1 MYNQQNSAFGTTFTG
16 TSQFRGQQQQQQYQP
31 VGMVQSQ
38 YSQNQNQNQSYGIAG
53 QAQNANSFHTANY
66 RGNQAGHD
74 NYLRADSQNPSQ
86 FGAGS
91 IGSSFGITGQQ
102 YGGANTF
109 QNTNSFH
116 SANYRGNQAGHDNYL
131 RADSQNPSQSGIGF
145 GGAAQ
150 SQYQPQTNYQIQ
162 NQNQFQNQSQS
173 YGMVGQAQNA
183 NSFHT
188 ANYRGNQA
196 GHDNYLRADSTQ
208 PSSSFSGFSGN
219 SGYRF

>member
-1 MYNQQNSAFGTTFTG
+1 MYNQQNSAFGTTFAG
-16 TSQFRGQQQQQQYQP
+16 SAQFRGQQQQQQYQP

-38 YSQNQNQNQSYGIAG
+38 YSQNQNQSYGMAG
-53 QAQNANSFHTANY
+53 QAQNVNSFHTANY
-66 RGNQAGHD
+66 RGSQAGHD
-74 NYLRADSQNPSQ
+74 SYLRSDSQNPSQ

-91 IGSSFGITGQQ
+91 IGSSYGIAGQQ
-102 YGGANTF
+102 FGGANTF

-116 SANYRGNQAGHDNYL
+116 AANYRGNQAGHDAYL
-131 RADSQNPSQSGIGF
+131 RSDSPNPSQSGIGF

-150 SQYQPQTNYQIQ
+150 SQYQPQTNYQNQ
-162 NQNQFQNQSQS
+162 NQNQIQSF
-173 YGMVGQAQNA
+173 GMIGQAQNA

-196 GHDNYLRADSTQ
+196 GHDSYLRADSTQ

>member
-1 MYNQQNSAFGTTFTG
+1 MYNQQNPAFGTTFAG
-16 TSQFRGQQQQQQYQP
+16 SAQFRGQQQQQQYQP

-38 YSQNQNQNQSYGIAG
+38 YSQNQNQSNAWAG

-91 IGSSFGITGQQ
+91 IGTSYGITGQQ

-109 QNTNSFH
+109 QNTNTFH
-116 SANYRGNQAGHDNYL
+116 SANYRGNQTGHDAYL
-131 RADSQNPSQSGIGF
+131 RSDSQSPSQSGIGF
-145 GGAAQ
+145 SGTMQ

-162 NQNQFQNQSQS
+162 NQNQNQSNAWA
-173 YGMVGQAQNA
+173 GQAQNA

-196 GHDNYLRADSTQ
+196 GHDSYLRADSTQ
-208 PSSSFSGFSGN
+208 PSSSFSGISGN